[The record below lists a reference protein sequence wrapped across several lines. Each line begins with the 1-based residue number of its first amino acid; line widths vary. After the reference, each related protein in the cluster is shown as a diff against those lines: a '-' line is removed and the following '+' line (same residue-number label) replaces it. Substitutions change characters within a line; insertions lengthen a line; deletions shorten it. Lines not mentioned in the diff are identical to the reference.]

1 MTVPIPDPTSNSWLF
16 QVSNPRNCLYYLGG
30 QGFHTCE
37 WVLQEIDSEPSV
49 FPHSWK
55 ILRKKLAQEGVC
67 LLYRPRKSPGI
78 THQANPSPLKEVWW
92 TVCRNMC
99 DISLPVSQTLQC
111 GSTMP
116 LMVRRSLVPRSWI
129 WADLV
134 IFFGNFHVARSVV
147 VPTLS
152 PGLQTPNF
160 CSSIGNT
167 QLPCEQ
173 AWAFLLK
180 NGKLWS

>member
-1 MTVPIPDPTSNSWLF
+1 MTVPIPDPTSNSRLF
-16 QVSNPRNCLYYLGG
+16 QVSNLWNCLYYLGG
-30 QGFHTCE
+30 QGCHTRE
-37 WVLQEIDSEPSV
+37 WVLQEIGIGAWV

-67 LLYRPRKSPGI
+67 LFIRPRKSPGI
-78 THQANPSPLKEVWW
+78 THQTNLSPLKEVWW
-92 TVCRNMC
+92 TVCQNRCN
-99 DISLPVSQTLQC
+99 IPLPVSQTSRW
-111 GSTMP
+111 GFAMP
-116 LMVRRSLVPRSWI
+116 LILRWGLVPHSWI

-134 IFFGNFHVARSVV
+134 IFVGNFHVARRVV

-160 CSSIGNT
+160 CASLGNT

-173 AWAFLLK
+173 ARATLLK